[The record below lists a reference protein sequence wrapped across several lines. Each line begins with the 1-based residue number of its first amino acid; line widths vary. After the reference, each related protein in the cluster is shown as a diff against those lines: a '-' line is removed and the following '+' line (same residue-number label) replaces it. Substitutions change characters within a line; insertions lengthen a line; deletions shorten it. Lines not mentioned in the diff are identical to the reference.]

1 MNQWLVRWDNSQE
14 SYSIYEK
21 NPREA
26 YPWVVDLEENAGA
39 IREEVLRYRA
49 SQEFPYRVDE
59 APGQAESADK
69 ERKWKMLFLYRCGG
83 RNAAVADLFPALDA
97 ALRRSRHALGDV
109 GLSLLP
115 PSSSLTVH
123 TGFLRAYMRI
133 HLPLVVPA
141 HGDSNLYVWEHLQ
154 REVTLDFD
162 HHIMKK
168 KPILGRRSDWHEMKN
183 VANIMQ
189 TLEAYNSDESI
200 VDPQKPL
207 DTRYVKHRYQE
218 GKAVVFD
225 DTHMHAVENTSTQ
238 RDDVR
243 IVVWIDIVK
252 KYPPRLAGII
262 AIGLAICRNAPQYLD
277 CLEGREAADEC

>member
-1 MNQWLVRWDNSQE
+1 MLMSAARGGGGNG
-14 SYSIYEK
+14 
-21 NPREA
+21 A
-26 YPWVVDLEENAGA
+26 AAAAG
-39 IREEVLRYRA
+39 
-49 SQEFPYRVDE
+49 
-59 APGQAESADK
+59 GG
-69 ERKWKMLFLYRCGG
+69 GG
-83 RNAAVADLFPALDA
+83 R
-97 ALRRSRHALGDV
+97 RRSINAELKR
-109 GLSLLP
+109 
-115 PSSSLTVH
+115 
-123 TGFLRAYMRI
+123 
-133 HLPLVVPA
+133 
-141 HGDSNLYVWEHLQ
+141 
-154 REVTLDFD
+154 
-162 HHIMKK
+162 
-168 KPILGRRSDWHEMKN
+168 
-183 VANIMQ
+183 MQ
-189 TLEAYNSDESI
+189 TLEAYNSDETI